1 MSRPKPLVDKVIES
15 HSNPVLS
22 AWRDLLQAK
31 GIKKQGE
38 FFIAGERAV
47 RDTLEHVPQLARSLV
62 LCADRHVPSMETRAT
77 GPSSG
82 PNAWLSLIERARELT
97 AKNEP
102 RFTVIS
108 LARPLFDE
116 LDVSGTHSPLLLAKT
131 PVIPEA
137 NLKQPP
143 EGLELLLALGDPSN
157 VGAVLRSAA
166 AFGVSRVILLKE
178 CASPFHPKAVR
189 AASAATLLTP
199 LAKGPSIQDLP
210 TLAQEGA
217 IHGPILALDMDGK
230 DIGDYE
236 WPSSSRLLLGEE
248 GQGVPA
254 SSKFEYLS
262 IPMHSGIESLNA
274 TIAASIALFASYRSR
289 RR

>member
-1 MSRPKPLVDKVIES
+1 MSRPLVDKSIES

-38 FFIAGERAV
+38 FFVAGERAV
-47 RDTLEHVPQLARSLV
+47 RDTLERVPHLVRSLV
-62 LCADRHVPSMETRAT
+62 LCSDRHVPTSSTRIP

-82 PNAWLSLIERARELT
+82 PNSWLSLIERARELT
-97 AKNEP
+97 AKNDP
-102 RFTVIS
+102 RFSVVA

-116 LDVSGTHSPLLLAKT
+116 LDVSGTHSPLLLMKT
-131 PVIPEA
+131 PAIPEA
-137 NLKQPP
+137 NLKDSP
-143 EGLELLLALGDPSN
+143 EGLELLCALGDPAN

-199 LAKGPSIQDLP
+199 LAKGPSIRDLP
-210 TLAQEGA
+210 TLAAEDA
-217 IHGPILALDMDGK
+217 LHGPVLALDMDGK
-230 DIGDYE
+230 DIAEYE
-236 WPSSSRLLLGEE
+236 WPTSARLLLGEE

-254 SSKFEYLS
+254 SSKFQFLS
-262 IPMHSGIESLNA
+262 IPMQPGVESLNA

-289 RR
+289 SR